1 MDNRKFLKRK
11 ATSSDDSLSWKITEK
26 ISQDKD
32 EDIKMSVQIGITKE
46 QNKVD

>member
-11 ATSSDDSLSWKITEK
+11 ATSSDDSLSWKSTEK